1 MTEPARG
8 PDGAGPDGAGPGATG
23 PGAAGSGAASPERR
37 SGLRNPPAAVRGA
50 GAGALAAMAL
60 VLLMG
65 IVPLIRLDAPGAAIV
80 VIAVLAVA
88 AIVLCGLLKHEWA
101 WYAAILV
108 PAVLIVTGFLHV
120 ALAVLGVMF
129 ALLWAY
135 MLYVRRTVLR

>member
-1 MTEPARG
+1 VTEPE
-8 PDGAGPDGAGPGATG
+8 AT
-23 PGAAGSGAASPERR
+23 GSGAADPERR

-50 GAGALAAMAL
+50 GAGALAAMAI

-65 IVPLIRLDAPGAAIV
+65 IVPLVRLDAPGAAIV
-80 VIAVLAVA
+80 VIGVLAVV

-101 WYAAILV
+101 WYVAILV
-108 PAVLIVTGFLHV
+108 PTVLIVAGFLHV
-120 ALAVLGVMF
+120 ALTVLGVMF

>member
-1 MTEPARG
+1 MTEPA
-8 PDGAGPDGAGPGATG
+8 
-23 PGAAGSGAASPERR
+23 PERP

-80 VIAVLAVA
+80 VIAVLAVV
-88 AIVLCGLLKHEWA
+88 AIALCGLLKHGWA
-101 WYAAILV
+101 WYAAIAV
-108 PAVLIVTGFLHV
+108 PAVLTVAGFLHG

-135 MLYVRRTVLR
+135 ILYVRRTVLR

>member
-1 MTEPARG
+1 MTEPE
-8 PDGAGPDGAGPGATG
+8 AT
-23 PGAAGSGAASPERR
+23 PAGAAGPERR

-65 IVPLIRLDAPGAAIV
+65 IVPLVRLDAPGAAIV
-80 VIAVLAVA
+80 VIAVLAVV

-108 PAVLIVTGFLHV
+108 PTVLIVTGFLHV

>member
-1 MTEPARG
+1 VTEPARG
-8 PDGAGPDGAGPGATG
+8 PEGAGS
-23 PGAAGSGAASPERR
+23 AAGSGAAGPERR

-80 VIAVLAVA
+80 VIAVLAVVA
-88 AIVLCGLLKHEWA
+88 VVLCGLLKHEWA

-108 PAVLIVTGFLHV
+108 PTVLIVTGFLHV

-135 MLYVRRTVLR
+135 MLHVRRTVLR